1 VEFPDYSVFEITQ
14 GEETVRVL
22 IVVLDTVTV
31 IYGSQSCINFLEF
44 LCDNTLIFAFL
55 KYGIVCV
62 PLVSPTVLYLSH
74 HRATSGG
81 WTQSS
86 LCTPCFLNYRL
97 VLGDFIP
104 TCTYSSS
111 YRCHVCLR
119 QPPSLRSL
127 ASYTVFHISNNLSEF
142 TISSETL
149 YQHYVR
155 AVESNIVPVD
165 RLIPDSFPY
174 LRCTFARGKD
184 SRSVKRYHKACVDPS
199 QFPWYTHTGEYCAS
213 KDEIIARLCTDK

>member
-1 VEFPDYSVFEITQ
+1 MGLSVFP
-14 GEETVRVL
+14 
-22 IVVLDTVTV
+22 
-31 IYGSQSCINFLEF
+31 F
-44 LCDNTLIFAFL
+44 
-55 KYGIVCV
+55 
-62 PLVSPTVLYLSH
+62 VSPTVLYLRH

-86 LCTPCFLNYRL
+86 LCTPCFLNYMP

-104 TCTYSSS
+104 MCTYSSS
-111 YRCHVCLR
+111 CRFQVCLR

-127 ASYTVFHISNNLSEF
+127 ASYSVFHITNNLSEF
-142 TISSETL
+142 TVSSKTL

-155 AVESNIVPVD
+155 AVESNIVPID
-165 RLIPDSFPY
+165 RLIPDSLPH

-199 QFPWYTHTGEYCAS
+199 QFPRVHSHWG
-213 KDEIIARLCTDK
+213 ILCLKGLGYYSPIYRKV